1 MKIYIGFSAPK
12 GNFKIFASLIKWV
25 EARPYDHTY
34 IRLPEPMDNE
44 YVIFQASKQMVNIFN
59 KDIFS
64 TSNTVFKE
72 YEIEVTDEQYIVLWQ
87 FVRANLGI
95 PYSLKEDFGILLMK
109 VFHLKNQPFNEGMS
123 AQFCSKL
130 AAIVCK
136 MLGIEVPADA
146 SEIDPSMM
154 DKILEGAGFPCV
166 ETPKF

>member
-12 GNFKIFASLIKWV
+12 GSFEPFAEIIKWV

-44 YVIFQASKQMVNIFN
+44 YVIFQASKLMVNLYN

-64 TSNTVFKE
+64 AANTTFKE
-72 YEIEVTDEQYIVLWQ
+72 YEIEVTDEQYMALWR
-87 FVRANLGI
+87 FVRSNIGI

-109 VFHLKNQPFNEGMS
+109 VFHLKNQPFDQGMS

-130 AAIVCK
+130 GVNVCN
-136 MLGIEVPADA
+136 LLSISIPVEA
-146 SEIDPSMM
+146 SAVDPSLL
-154 DKILEGAGFPCV
+154 DKILDEKGLPCT
-166 ETPKF
+166 ESPTF